1 MAKRKQNELVPS
13 STAEYLTYVASVGGS
28 RESMEVRYEDENIW
42 LTQKMMAAL
51 YGVDVRTINYHI
63 LKIFKDSELER
74 GPVIRKFRIT
84 AADGKQYLA
93 QHYALQMAIAV
104 GFKVNSESAVQFRKW
119 VNGIA
124 HTYTIKGWVMDD
136 ERLKNGIGTLVQ
148 TREGWRLTPAFVW
161 PRPYSP
167 SSANSS

>member
-1 MAKRKQNELVPS
+1 
-13 STAEYLTYVASVGGS
+13 
-28 RESMEVRYEDENIW
+28 
-42 LTQKMMAAL
+42 MMAAL

-119 VNGIA
+119 VFTAVATPLAAERQTGSRSCLESLA
-124 HTYTIKGWVMDD
+124 HLSSGMGESLMVSLSMIYL
-136 ERLKNGIGTLVQ
+136 ELLKICLACGGGCGMV
-148 TREGWRLTPAFVW
+148 A
-161 PRPYSP
+161 
-167 SSANSS
+167 A

>member
-1 MAKRKQNELVPS
+1 
-13 STAEYLTYVASVGGS
+13 
-28 RESMEVRYEDENIW
+28 
-42 LTQKMMAAL
+42 MAAL

-74 GPVIRKFRIT
+74 GPVIRKFWIT

-136 ERLKNGIGTLVQ
+136 ERLKNGTLLSDRYFEEQLARVREIRASERRFYQ
-148 TREGWRLTPAFVW
+148 KITDIYATAIDYDSTAEATPPPPAKTTREQAGNGRRTAGT
-161 PRPYSP
+161 
-167 SSANSS
+167 